1 MHPWRSRSCAAAL
14 LLRRPI
20 QGRTCSRI
28 IDKRLSLSEQHRVGR
43 DGEDGG
49 KEEAKQLIVVV
60 PNGVILWHLKLGPLA
75 AMMAAAT

>member
-1 MHPWRSRSCAAAL
+1 M

-28 IDKRLSLSEQHRVGR
+28 IDKRLSPSSDQHRVGR

-75 AMMAAAT
+75 AMMAAATQYKQNRDDS